1 MDQRSFMIES
11 EGYVDTCGKI
21 DLPKIDIYTNLKMR
35 QNKRKG
41 SGDKT
46 LMIWANLNFIPEQFV
61 YTLNMMLASM
71 EEWTKGKSHRRL
83 CSERIVS
90 DASK

>member
-1 MDQRSFMIES
+1 MGQFEFHSRE
-11 EGYVDTCGKI
+11 
-21 DLPKIDIYTNLKMR
+21 
-35 QNKRKG
+35 
-41 SGDKT
+41 
-46 LMIWANLNFIPEQFV
+46 FV

-71 EEWTKGKSHRRL
+71 EECTKGKSHRRL